1 MTMAYVVEQKVKGHV
16 YLYQVESYW
25 DKDKKQSR
33 QRRVYLGKKD
43 PASGKL
49 IQEPPAY
56 QASDYGH
63 TYFLSELARTIGLT
77 AELKAAFPRSWVELL
92 TLAVY
97 RLAEGKP
104 FYLCADWLQTV
115 DWTPAVDLHSQRI
128 SELLSALSQEN
139 DAMFRFFT
147 SWASR
152 HASTHRFIVFD
163 ITSLSSY
170 AAAIPYAEWG
180 YNRDRE
186 ALPQINLGVVY
197 GEPSGLPVFY
207 RLYPGSIHDV
217 TTLAN
222 LITELNVLSL
232 EQTLFVLDKGF
243 YSAANLSKMAGLRH
257 IIPLPAT
264 TKQEQALVQSY
275 HTRLHSAQYAI
286 AHHQHVHYC
295 VREAVSI
302 GGREY
307 NAYLY
312 LNERK
317 RVEERERLLKAIM
330 ECESYAS
337 SQGYRK
343 KEEFDAFFR
352 ETQPGLIPYFAVRKR
367 GARYELVRD
376 SASIDAALSRMG
388 MFVLISNSD
397 LSGEEVLELYRQ
409 KDGVEKCFDALKNSL
424 ALKRLRVHSQQAL
437 EGVLFIEFLALIL
450 YAVMR
455 GVLRQTG
462 LNKTLSVPEVLF
474 ELRKLKKIRFGRKK
488 TIIAEMTKRQREIFK
503 AFDISAGREPSL

>member
-1 MTMAYVVEQKVKGHV
+1 MTMAYVVRQKVKGHV

-25 DKDKKQSR
+25 DKDNKQSR
-33 QRRVYLGKKD
+33 QHRVYLGKQD
-43 PASGKL
+43 PATGKL

-63 TYFLSELARTIGLT
+63 TYFLSELARKIGLT
-77 AELKAAFPRSWVELL
+77 AELKAAFPAFWAELL

-97 RLAEGKP
+97 RLAEAKP

-115 DWTPAVDLHSQRI
+115 DWTLRVDLRSQRI
-128 SELLSALSQEN
+128 SELLRVLSQESEGT
-139 DAMFRFFT
+139 FTFFT
-147 SWASR
+147 AWANRYIS
-152 HASTHRFIVFD
+152 AHRFIVFD

-170 AAAIPYAEWG
+170 ATGIPSVEWG
-180 YNRDRE
+180 YNREGE

-217 TTLAN
+217 STLAN
-222 LITELNVLSL
+222 LMTELHLLSL
-232 EQTLFVLDKGF
+232 EKTLFVLDKGF
-243 YSAANLSKMAGLRH
+243 YSAANLSKMVDMRH
-257 IIPLPAT
+257 IIALPAT
-264 TKQEQALVQSY
+264 TKQQQSLVHAYQG
-275 HTRLHSAQYAI
+275 RLHSAQYAI

-295 VREAVSI
+295 VRESVSI
-302 GGREY
+302 AGRSY
-307 NAYLY
+307 NAYVY

-330 ECESYAS
+330 ECESYVS

-343 KEEFDAFFR
+343 KQDFDGFFR
-352 ETQPGLIPYFAVRKR
+352 ETQPGLIPYFAVRKS
-367 GARYELVRD
+367 GTRYELVRD
-376 SASIDAALSRMG
+376 TASIDAALSRMG
-388 MFVLISNSD
+388 MFVLISNTD

-424 ALKRLRVHSQQAL
+424 AFKRLRVHSQQAL
-437 EGVLFIEFLALIL
+437 EGALFIEFLTLIL
-450 YAVMR
+450 YAVIR
-455 GVLRQTG
+455 EGLRRTG
-462 LNKTLSVPEVLF
+462 LNKTLSVAEVLF

-488 TIIAEMTKRQREIFK
+488 TILAEMSKRQREIFK

>member
-1 MTMAYVVEQKVKGHV
+1 MSYVIEQKVKGHV
-16 YLYQVESYW
+16 YLYRVESYW
-25 DKDKKQSR
+25 DKGKKQSR
-33 QRRVYLGKKD
+33 QHRVYLGKQD
-43 PASGKL
+43 PETGKL
-49 IQEPPAY
+49 LQEPPAY
-56 QASDYGH
+56 QACDYGH
-63 TYFLSELARTIGLT
+63 THFLSELARKIGLT
-77 AELKAAFPRSWVELL
+77 AELKAAFPVLWAELL

-104 FYLCADWLQTV
+104 FYLCADWLETV
-115 DWTPAVDLHSQRI
+115 DWAPKVDLRSQRI
-128 SELLSALSQEN
+128 SELVHALSQEKE
-139 DAMFRFFT
+139 AMFRFFS
-147 SWASR
+147 SWAHR

-163 ITSLSSY
+163 ITSLSSS
-170 AAAIPYAEWG
+170 AVGIPYAEWG

-186 ALPQINLGVVY
+186 ALPQVNLGVVY

-222 LITELNVLSL
+222 LITELGLLSL
-232 EQTLFVLDKGF
+232 EKTLFVLDKGF
-243 YSAANLSKMAGLRH
+243 YSAANLSKMADMRQ

-264 TKQEQALVQSY
+264 TKQEQSLVQSH
-275 HTRLHSAQYAI
+275 HTRLPSAQYAI

-295 VREAVSI
+295 LRESVSI
-302 GGREY
+302 GGR
-307 NAYLY
+307 AYSAYVY

-330 ECESYAS
+330 DCQSYVS

-343 KEEFDAFFR
+343 KQEFDEFFR
-352 ETQPGLIPYFAVRKR
+352 ETQPGLIPYFAVRKS

-462 LNKTLSVPEVLF
+462 LNKTLSIPEVLF

-488 TIIAEMTKRQREIFK
+488 TIIAEMSKRQRDIFK
-503 AFDISAGREPSL
+503 AFDISAGGEPSL